1 MSGDHAHAHGHSHSH
16 GHAHGPVVGV
26 SREAQRRA
34 LLISLVANGGFLI
47 AELVG
52 GIVFRS
58 LALLADAAHMMT
70 DVVGLV
76 IALVA
81 LVFIRWVNRAGR
93 AFGIADTL
101 PCRPSLWQ
109 GTSKP
114 SNRR

>member
-1 MSGDHAHAHGHSHSH
+1 MT
-16 GHAHGPVVGV
+16 
-26 SREAQRRA
+26 
-34 LLISLVANGGFLI
+34 
-47 AELVG
+47 
-52 GIVFRS
+52 
-58 LALLADAAHMMT
+58 DAAMGQPMTGCAPPRPTEPPSLFAHEVMMM
-70 DVVGLV
+70 LV

-109 GTSKP
+109 GTSRP